1 MLIKIRKKERNEYYL
16 TPSGNV
22 VIVRLI
28 PDDTAELMLRDDSG
42 QVSFRRAYNSRKG
55 AVIAMGRLFGHCR
68 FHHMVDTLGKEVI
81 RP

>member
-1 MLIKIRKKERNEYYL
+1 MLIKIKKKERKEYYL
-16 TPSGNV
+16 TPAGNV
-22 VIVRLI
+22 AIIRLI

-42 QVSFRRAYNSRKG
+42 QVTFIRAYNSRKG
-55 AVIAMGRLFGHCR
+55 AVIAMGRLFGRCH